1 MKKFIKYTLYSL
13 LGIVAVVAIALVL
26 LVTIVNPNR
35 FKPFI
40 VKAVYQST
48 GRTIALDGDISW
60 KIYPNLGVTIKQVSL
75 SNPASFSE
83 SNFMT
88 LNSADVSVGLIP
100 LLSNHIVVKTLAIDG
115 LNLALIKQNGVNN
128 WTFTPP
134 NQESN
139 IASAEGGKPQPLR
152 LEMSA
157 FSFTNATLNY
167 ADRDLKQN
175 YGVKNANLIV
185 DTDFRGGIT
194 FDQGAEQ
201 LSLNKVKFKYNDL
214 AQGKLN
220 FEVKQFA
227 KPIYSGDLAIDKLAL
242 NSILD
247 QFNIASKQRHGMSL
261 LDNVIFSGNIN
272 GDTNNLT
279 LKDFKF
285 NLSDKFKGNVAL
297 SLKNFANPVYSGN
310 LDLEKFNLNQL
321 LDSLNIAVTE
331 RKNKPLL
338 NSFAI
343 SSNGFSGDKNNI
355 SLKGLKVSAGD
366 SVSASFGSL
375 QVKDFT
381 KPSVMGDVTI
391 PTFNLNKTLDGLGI
405 AIAERKNKPL
415 LNSLAFSGSFNA
427 TQSAA
432 NLSNVKLSVG
442 DSLKAAFSSLQIQ
455 NFANPSVSGA
465 INLSETNLNKV
476 LDGLGI
482 AVAERKNKPLLNSF
496 AINSSFKATTNS
508 VNLNGANFKFGTLL
522 SGNTTVAVQNFA
534 NPKYSGSINLPTFS
548 LNGVMQQLGMT
559 PPDISNK
566 ALLNQVM
573 LNTSFSGS
581 MNTISLSQLRAKI
594 ANSTATGNV
603 NVSSFKP
610 LAFSENITIDQ
621 MDVADFSNVNGYRVP
636 MRQLQ
641 FSGNSSIGSNM
652 ELATLGGKQ
661 NIQIGNITV
670 LGISLDK
677 LVGQLDSVIGHSGSN
692 SGDIVQTLANSA
704 QVVQAINNMKA
715 EIAKAASP
723 AARDLN
729 QKTNLGSFSANV
741 AISNGLVNPSA
752 FKLNGPSVALNGSG
766 SVNLAGSKALNYKTS
781 SQLLVNGINPIFK
794 KLTFPATISGTIAA
808 PSASLDW
815 GSIQQQLLKLAF
827 ENNKQQI
834 QQNVKQQI
842 NNVLGNPQQGN
853 PNNQQQNKAVD
864 AVSQG
869 VTNVIGKLFGN

>member
-741 AISNGLVNPSA
+741 AINNGLVNPSA

-766 SVNLAGSKALNYKTS
+766 SANLAGSKALNYKTS

-842 NNVLGNPQQGN
+842 NNVLGNPQGN
-853 PNNQQQNKAVD
+853 TNNPQQNKAAE

>member
-415 LNSLAFSGSFNA
+415 LNSFAFSGGFNA
-427 TQSAA
+427 NQSSA

-752 FKLNGPSVALNGSG
+752 FRLNGPSVALNGSG

-842 NNVLGNPQQGN
+842 NNVLGNPQGN
-853 PNNQQQNKAVD
+853 TNNPQQNKAAE

>member
-1 MKKFIKYTLYSL
+1 
-13 LGIVAVVAIALVL
+13 
-26 LVTIVNPNR
+26 
-35 FKPFI
+35 
-40 VKAVYQST
+40 
-48 GRTIALDGDISW
+48 
-60 KIYPNLGVTIKQVSL
+60 
-75 SNPASFSE
+75 
-83 SNFMT
+83 
-88 LNSADVSVGLIP
+88 
-100 LLSNHIVVKTLAIDG
+100 
-115 LNLALIKQNGVNN
+115 
-128 WTFTPP
+128 
-134 NQESN
+134 
-139 IASAEGGKPQPLR
+139 
-152 LEMSA
+152 
-157 FSFTNATLNY
+157 
-167 ADRDLKQN
+167 
-175 YGVKNANLIV
+175 LIV

-415 LNSLAFSGSFNA
+415 LNSFAFSGGFNA
-427 TQSAA
+427 NQSSA

-741 AISNGLVNPSA
+741 AINNGLVNPSA

-766 SVNLAGSKALNYKTS
+766 SANLAGSKALNYKTS

>member
-13 LGIVAVVAIALVL
+13 LGIVAVVAIAVVL
-26 LVTIVNPNR
+26 LVTVVNPNR

-60 KIYPNLGVTIKQVSL
+60 KIYPNLGVNIKQVTL
-75 SNPASFSE
+75 SNPSGFSE

-100 LLSNHIVVKTLAIDG
+100 LLSNHIAVKTLAIDG

-134 NQESN
+134 NQESST
-139 IASAEGGKPQPLR
+139 AGTEGGKPQPLR

-157 FSFTNATLNY
+157 FSFTNATLSY
-167 ADRDLKQN
+167 ADRDLKQS
-175 YGVKNANLIV
+175 YSVKNANLIV

-201 LSLNKVKFKYNDL
+201 LSLNKVKFKYNDS

-220 FEVKQFA
+220 FEVKQFD
-227 KPIYSGDLAIDKLAL
+227 KPIYSGDVAIDKLAL
-242 NSILD
+242 NTILD
-247 QFNIASKQRHGMSL
+247 QFNIATKQRHGMSL
-261 LDNVIFSGNIN
+261 LDNVVFSGNIN
-272 GDTNNLT
+272 GDINNLT

-285 NLSDKFKGNVAL
+285 NLSDKFKGNVGL
-297 SLKNFANPVYSGN
+297 SLKNFVNPVYNGN

-321 LDSLNIAVTE
+321 LNSLNIAVAE

-355 SLKGLKVSAGD
+355 SLKGLKISAGD

-375 QVKDFT
+375 QVKNFT
-381 KPSVMGDVTI
+381 KPSVIGDVTI

-405 AIAERKNKPL
+405 AMAERKNKPL

-427 TQSAA
+427 NQNSA

-465 INLSETNLNKV
+465 INLSDTNLNKV

-482 AVAERKNKPLLNSF
+482 AIAERKNKPLLNSF
-496 AINSSFKATTNS
+496 AINTSFKATPNS

-522 SGNTTVAVQNFA
+522 SGSTTVAVQNFA

-566 ALLNQVM
+566 TLLNQVM

-581 MNTISLSQLRAKI
+581 MNAINLSQLRAKI
-594 ANSTATGNV
+594 ANSTATGSV

-610 LAFSENITIDQ
+610 LAFSENITVDQ
-621 MDVADFSNVNGYRVP
+621 MDVADFSSVNGYRVP

-652 ELATLGGKQ
+652 ELATLNGKQ

-677 LVGQLDSVIGHSGSN
+677 LVAQLDSTIGHTGSN
-692 SGDIVQTLANSA
+692 SGDIVHTLANSA
-704 QVVQAINNMKA
+704 QVIQAVNNMKA
-715 EIAKAASP
+715 EIAKASSP

-729 QKTNLGSFSANV
+729 QKTNLGNFSANV
-741 AISNGLVNPSA
+741 AINNGLVNPSA
-752 FKLNGPSVALNGSG
+752 FKLNGPSVGLNGSG
-766 SVNLAGSKALNYKTS
+766 SVNLAGSKALNYKTN

-815 GSIQQQLLKLAF
+815 GLIQQQLLKLAF

-842 NNVLGNPQQGN
+842 NNIIGNPQQGN

-869 VTNVIGKLFGN
+869 VTNAIGKLFGN

>member
-115 LNLALIKQNGVNN
+115 LNLPLIKQNGVNN

-415 LNSLAFSGSFNA
+415 LNSFAFSGGFNA
-427 TQSAA
+427 NQSSA

-741 AISNGLVNPSA
+741 AINNGLVNPSA

-766 SVNLAGSKALNYKTS
+766 SANLAGSKALNYKTS

>member
-115 LNLALIKQNGVNN
+115 LNLPLIKQNGVNN

-415 LNSLAFSGSFNA
+415 LNSFAFSGGFNA
-427 TQSAA
+427 NQSSA

-522 SGNTTVAVQNFA
+522 SGNTTVAVQNFD

-741 AISNGLVNPSA
+741 AINNGLVNPSA

-766 SVNLAGSKALNYKTS
+766 SANLAGSKALNYKTS